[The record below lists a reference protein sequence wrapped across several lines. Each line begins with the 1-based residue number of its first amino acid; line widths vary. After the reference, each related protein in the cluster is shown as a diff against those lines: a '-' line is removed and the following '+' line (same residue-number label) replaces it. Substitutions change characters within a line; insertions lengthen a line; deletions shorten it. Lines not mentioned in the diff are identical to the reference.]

1 MDVRS
6 ETNRDK
12 AKIALLVK
20 VVLNEFGFDYA
31 PETSEADLQDLE
43 EYYYENGGVFLIMKN
58 DKQELIAT
66 GALKNMGSQTFKIRK
81 MYVRTVDR
89 KKGYGKEILN
99 NLLQIAQEKGALRV
113 VLETSSTMI
122 SAIHLYQSFSFEIK
136 GQKPVSPRCDIVMS
150 KKTDSFKNKK
160 IMKV

>member
-6 ETNRDK
+6 ATNRDK
-12 AKIALLVK
+12 AKIVSLVK

-31 PETSEADLQDLE
+31 PKTSEADLQDLE
-43 EYYYENGGVFLIMKN
+43 EYYSENSGVFLIMEN

-81 MYVRTVDR
+81 MYVRKVDR

-99 NLLQIAQEKGALRV
+99 NLLQIAQEKGASRV

-122 SAIHLYQSFSFEIK
+122 SAIYLYQSFGFEIK
-136 GQKPVSPRCDIVMS
+136 GQKPVLPRCDITMS
-150 KKTDSFKNKK
+150 KKLSPIKIKK
-160 IMKV
+160 S